1 MATPS
6 ELEFRHILKAAM
18 EGRWMM
24 TWHED
29 RHISPGVPDLH
40 YIVLDDGLT
49 HRVGWLEL
57 KSISTPLTPRNRIK
71 VEPSQHQYIRRW
83 RPVMPIHFLVR
94 VKQTVYLLDG
104 IHHGALSE
112 LSDETTLFTL
122 SLVSMPQASI
132 GPALSAFLKMTTR
145 IT

>member
-1 MATPS
+1 MTTAS
-6 ELEFRHILKAAM
+6 ELKFRHIVRDAM

-40 YIVLDDGLT
+40 YVVLDDGLD

-57 KSISTPLTPRNRIK
+57 KSISTELTAQHRIK

-94 VKQTVYLLDG
+94 VKQNIYLLDG
-104 IHHGALSE
+104 NHHGALSE
-112 LSDETTLFTL
+112 LSDENTLL
-122 SLVSMPQASI
+122 SLSLADMPQADI
-132 GPALSAFLKMTTR
+132 GAVLPAYLKIITR
-145 IT
+145 VL